1 MMSLDRV
8 LKAPIITEKGTLVSE
23 KGNQVV
29 FRVDTRATK
38 LEVAAAVEKL
48 FGVKVTA
55 VRTLNTLGKGYKKFG
70 RQIGR
75 HSDWKKAYVTLAE
88 GQSIDL
94 LEQV

>member
-38 LEVAAAVEKL
+38 NEVAVAV
-48 FGVKVTA
+48 
-55 VRTLNTLGKGYKKFG
+55 VRTGVAVDRRRN
-70 RQIGR
+70 
-75 HSDWKKAYVTLAE
+75 E
-88 GQSIDL
+88 GAARNQCPGPLCHHHVFQVACVRNRIL
-94 LEQV
+94 LSGHPAPHEPL